1 MKQRNNACQAALDYM
16 SESLEE
22 LEPVVSPNQ
31 SFAASTMRT
40 DQSAFSLSHLPRI
53 SLPKFSGKFREWKA
67 FRDQFTALIID
78 NRELLDVNPL
88 QYLHSC
94 VKGEA
99 SDAIRNLAL
108 TDANFKI
115 AWSLLI
121 TRYEN
126 RRRLVHDH
134 IHALHTLPQ
143 ATSDSAVAL
152 TALRN
157 KANIAIQ
164 SLKNLGRSVDAW
176 DDILVYL
183 LVQRL
188 DKFTRKAWELQLGDT
203 SEYPT
208 YDRLDKFLLS
218 RIRALENV
226 LPALSQVKGN
236 KQNSSV
242 QSHAANAS
250 STKCPMCQK
259 THFLSA
265 CPDFHNK
272 SVAQRRDLAKKY
284 HCCYNCLSTRHTRD
298 ACSSKN
304 TCRQCQQKHHTL
316 LHTTNVN
323 NNSSTSE
330 GSPSSTETK
339 TDSTDEV
346 TSHLLSHTSFSKS
359 NILLATAW
367 IKVSGLNGRHS
378 IVRALLDQGSVTTL
392 ITERLAQRL
401 RLPRTR
407 VSVSITG
414 IGETAATARSAAKV
428 HVSARDGTG
437 PAPSVS
443 ALVLKSL
450 TTYIPQRVPDITQL
464 PYIRELT
471 LADNDPTSAAPIDV
485 IIGADLYGAILLP
498 EVRNRAPHE
507 PVAQKSIFGW
517 FLSGPMPMPSQSRP
531 IRIQTHHC
539 TVLSEI
545 SDQLKR
551 FWEVEELPQQTH
563 LSPEESQCEEHF
575 VSTHSRAP
583 NGQYI
588 VRLPFKSG
596 PPIDIGDSKKSAIAL
611 YSRLESRL
619 RSNPDLAKEY
629 HDFLAEYERLGH
641 MTKAPLDDP
650 PDGQVVYIPHH
661 AVVREHSATTR
672 LRVVFNAS
680 QPTSNGLS
688 LNDHLMIGRKLQP
701 ELSFILLRWRQF
713 RFVFTADI
721 AKMYRQIL
729 VHKSDVN
736 YQRILWRPTPN
747 GPLIAYLLLT
757 VTYGNANAPNVA
769 LRVVEQVAE
778 DEGADFP
785 LAVPVLRLHTYVDDA
800 VFGADDIPLAL
811 QTRDQL
817 ISLLK
822 RAGFHLRK
830 WASNNPVLLEG
841 IDPQDHGLASAK
853 TLESD
858 ERLKILGIKWHPH
871 TDVFQFDVTLAESA
885 PDTKRSILST
895 IARIFYPLGWMAPV
909 VITAK
914 IMMQQLWLLRCKWDD
929 VIPDDLLRKWRDY
942 YSRLPILRQIVIPR
956 WTGYG
961 SDTLTAEIY
970 GFADASASAYGAVVY
985 LKVTHLD
992 GTVEITL
999 LLSKSKVAPLKPM
1012 SIPRLE
1018 LLAAVLLARSI
1029 AAVRSALTIAIQIYH
1044 CWTDSKVTK
1053 AWLSQPPSRWKM
1065 FVANRVHEVQTLLP
1079 NVEWHHVP
1087 SQQNPADLV
1096 SRGVKP
1102 ENLIQQSLWW
1112 TGPDWLKL
1120 SSDQW
1125 PSEPQSNLQESLPE
1139 ERAHVS
1145 VHLVHP
1151 CQRWELGEKFSS
1163 WNKLVR
1169 VTAYVMRFAR
1179 RARAM
1184 SCLNSV
1190 NATAKPASILL
1201 LPEEIN
1207 LAREFWLKKV
1217 QQMLFP
1223 VEYAQLESLNR
1234 ISNSSKLLP
1243 LNPFLDKNGLIRV
1256 GGRLRNSAFPDD
1268 KKHPVVLAAHPL
1280 VAALI
1285 RETHIRALHAG
1296 PQFTL
1301 HLLREHYW
1309 ILRARQTIRAVLHK
1323 CVRCARESAK
1333 AAHELMGDLPSC
1345 RVTSTPRAFLHC
1357 GIDYAGPIQV
1367 RSTPGRGHTSRKA
1380 YIAVFVCM
1388 TVKATHL
1395 ELVGDCTTPA
1405 FIAAFD
1411 RFCARRGVPSDMY
1424 SDNAT
1429 TFHGAQREISVTW
1442 SEATRDSNFQS
1453 SLATQGV
1460 RWNFIPPSAP
1470 HFGGLWEACVR
1481 SVKFHMKRVIGA
1493 HTLTFEELSTLL
1505 CKIEACLNSRPIA
1518 PGSDNFDDY
1527 NSVTPSHFLIGS
1539 ALTSAPTPSLLEE
1552 KETRLTRW
1560 QLITQMRDSFWKLWS
1575 NDYLHTLQ
1583 QRPKWRQ
1590 IQNLARVGRLV
1601 LLRNPLAPPS
1611 RWELGRIV
1619 ECHPGDDGLTRVV
1632 SVKTARSTYKRA
1644 VVKLSFLPVDINTPE

>member
-1 MKQRNNACQAALDYM
+1 MAEHLGGQLQLQRQIERYLENFKKIGKANLTPAKIRSRIAFLKETWQQFVNGHASVARTINEDVQASLAYFKDNHYETANNACQAALDYM

-22 LEPVVSPNQ
+22 LEPV
-31 SFAASTMRT
+31 
-40 DQSAFSLSHLPRI
+40 
-53 SLPKFSGKFREWKA
+53 
-67 FRDQFTALIID
+67 
-78 NRELLDVNPL
+78 
-88 QYLHSC
+88 
-94 VKGEA
+94 GEA

-143 ATSDSAVAL
+143 ATSDAAVAL

-164 SLKNLGRSVDAW
+164 SLKNLGRSVEAW

-226 LPALSQVKGN
+226 LPASSQVKGN

-316 LHTTNVN
+316 LHTTDVN
-323 NNSSTSE
+323 SNGSSTSE
-330 GSPSSTETK
+330 SSPSSTETK

-450 TTYIPQRVPDITQL
+450 TTYIPQRVPDITKL
-464 PYIRELT
+464 SYIRELT

-485 IIGADLYGAILLP
+485 IIGADLYGAILLS

-531 IRIQTHHC
+531 TRIQTHHC

-680 QPTSNGLS
+680 QPASNGLS

-701 ELSFILLRWRQF
+701 ELSFIFLRWRQF

-736 YQRILWRPTPN
+736 YQRILWRPAPN

-757 VTYGNANAPNVA
+757 VTYGNANTPNVA

-871 TDVFQFDVTLAESA
+871 TDVFQFDVTLAESV

-895 IARIFYPLGWMAPV
+895 IAQIFDPLGWMAPV

-942 YSRLPILRQIVIPR
+942 YTRLPILRQIVIPR

-961 SDTLTAEIY
+961 SDTLTAEIH

-1029 AAVRSALTIAIQIYH
+1029 AAVRSALTITIQIYH

-1112 TGPDWLKL
+1112 TGPD
-1120 SSDQW
+1120 S
-1125 PSEPQSNLQESLPE
+1125 
-1139 ERAHVS
+1139 RA
-1145 VHLVHP
+1145 
-1151 CQRWELGEKFSS
+1151 
-1163 WNKLVR
+1163 
-1169 VTAYVMRFAR
+1169 
-1179 RARAM
+1179 
-1184 SCLNSV
+1184 
-1190 NATAKPASILL
+1190 
-1201 LPEEIN
+1201 
-1207 LAREFWLKKV
+1207 
-1217 QQMLFP
+1217 
-1223 VEYAQLESLNR
+1223 
-1234 ISNSSKLLP
+1234 
-1243 LNPFLDKNGLIRV
+1243 
-1256 GGRLRNSAFPDD
+1256 
-1268 KKHPVVLAAHPL
+1268 
-1280 VAALI
+1280 
-1285 RETHIRALHAG
+1285 
-1296 PQFTL
+1296 
-1301 HLLREHYW
+1301 
-1309 ILRARQTIRAVLHK
+1309 
-1323 CVRCARESAK
+1323 
-1333 AAHELMGDLPSC
+1333 
-1345 RVTSTPRAFLHC
+1345 
-1357 GIDYAGPIQV
+1357 
-1367 RSTPGRGHTSRKA
+1367 
-1380 YIAVFVCM
+1380 
-1388 TVKATHL
+1388 
-1395 ELVGDCTTPA
+1395 
-1405 FIAAFD
+1405 
-1411 RFCARRGVPSDMY
+1411 
-1424 SDNAT
+1424 
-1429 TFHGAQREISVTW
+1429 
-1442 SEATRDSNFQS
+1442 
-1453 SLATQGV
+1453 
-1460 RWNFIPPSAP
+1460 
-1470 HFGGLWEACVR
+1470 
-1481 SVKFHMKRVIGA
+1481 
-1493 HTLTFEELSTLL
+1493 
-1505 CKIEACLNSRPIA
+1505 
-1518 PGSDNFDDY
+1518 
-1527 NSVTPSHFLIGS
+1527 
-1539 ALTSAPTPSLLEE
+1539 
-1552 KETRLTRW
+1552 
-1560 QLITQMRDSFWKLWS
+1560 
-1575 NDYLHTLQ
+1575 
-1583 QRPKWRQ
+1583 
-1590 IQNLARVGRLV
+1590 
-1601 LLRNPLAPPS
+1601 
-1611 RWELGRIV
+1611 
-1619 ECHPGDDGLTRVV
+1619 
-1632 SVKTARSTYKRA
+1632 
-1644 VVKLSFLPVDINTPE
+1644 

>member
-1 MKQRNNACQAALDYM
+1 MEELMAQQKVTIHAIERALDNFKKIGKANYTIGVVRNRLQQVNDHFAR
-16 SESLEE
+16 LER
-22 LEPVVSPNQ
+22 LHGQ
-31 SFAASTMRT
+31 IMAAASNEFIMT
-40 DQSAFSLSHLPRI
+40 DRYFTEDRFH
-53 SLPKFSGKFREWKA
+53 KFEAVFLTASDYMAEWMS
-67 FRDQFTALIID
+67 RLESPPPSQESST
-78 NRELLDVNPL
+78 
-88 QYLHSC
+88 
-94 VKGEA
+94 GEA

-115 AWSLLI
+115 AWKLLLS
-121 TRYEN
+121 RYDN

-134 IHALHTLPQ
+134 LHALHTLPQ

-164 SLKNLGRSVDAW
+164 SLRNLGRSVDTW

-183 LVQRL
+183 LAQKL
-188 DKFTRKAWELQLGDT
+188 DKGTRKAWELKLGDT
-203 SEYPT
+203 LEYPT
-208 YDRLDKFLLS
+208 YDQLDRFLIS
-218 RIRALENV
+218 QIRALENI
-226 LPALSQVKGN
+226 LPASSPAKGS

-284 HCCYNCLSTRHTRD
+284 YCCYNCLSTRHTRD

-316 LHTTNVN
+316 LHTTDVN
-323 NNSSTSE
+323 NNSLTSE
-330 GSPSSTETK
+330 SSPSSTETK
-339 TDSTDEV
+339 TDLTDEV

-392 ITERLAQRL
+392 ITERLAKRL

-414 IGETAATARSAAKV
+414 IGETAATARSAAIV

-437 PAPSVS
+437 PPPSVS

-450 TTYIPQRVPDITQL
+450 TTYIPQRVPDITKL
-464 PYIRELT
+464 SYIRELT
-471 LADNDPTSAAPIDV
+471 LADSDPTSAASIDV
-485 IIGADLYGAILLP
+485 IIGADLYGAILLQ

-507 PVAQKSIFGW
+507 PVAQNSIFGW

-531 IRIQTHHC
+531 ARIQTHHC

-551 FWEVEELPQQTH
+551 FWEIEELPQQTH
-563 LSPEESQCEEHF
+563 LSPEEIRCEEHF

-596 PPIDIGDSKKSAIAL
+596 PPIDIGDSKSSAIAL

-619 RSNPDLAKEY
+619 KANPDLAREY

-650 PDGQVVYIPHH
+650 PDRQVIYIPHH
-661 AVVREHSATTR
+661 AVVREHSGTTR

-701 ELSFILLRWRQF
+701 ELSFIILRWRQF

-729 VHKSDVN
+729 VHKEDAH
-736 YQRILWRPTPN
+736 YQRILWRPDPH

-778 DEGADFP
+778 DKGADFP

-811 QTRDQL
+811 QTRDQV
-817 ISLLK
+817 ISLLQ

-830 WASNNPVLLEG
+830 WASNNPLLLED
-841 IDPQDHGLASAK
+841 IDPKDHGLASSK
-853 TLESD
+853 TLDSD

-871 TDVFQFDVTLAESA
+871 TDVFQFDVTLAESL

-895 IARIFYPLGWMAPV
+895 IARLFDPLGWMAPV

-914 IMMQQLWLLRCKWDD
+914 ILMQQLWLLRCKWDD
-929 VIPDDLLRKWRDY
+929 VIPENLLRQWRDY
-942 YSRLPILRQIVIPR
+942 YSRLPLLRQITIPR

-961 SDTLTAEIY
+961 SDTLTAEIH

-985 LKVTHLD
+985 LKVTHFD
-992 GTVEITL
+992 GTVDITL

-1018 LLAAVLLARSI
+1018 LLAAVLLARTI
-1029 AAVRSALTIAIQIYH
+1029 AAARSALTIAIHIYH

-1053 AWLSQPPSRWKM
+1053 AWLSQPPSRWKI

-1087 SQQNPADLV
+1087 SAQNPADLV

-1102 ENLIQQSLWW
+1102 EGLSAQSLW
-1112 TGPDWLKL
+1112 
-1120 SSDQW
+1120 
-1125 PSEPQSNLQESLPE
+1125 
-1139 ERAHVS
+1139 
-1145 VHLVHP
+1145 
-1151 CQRWELGEKFSS
+1151 
-1163 WNKLVR
+1163 
-1169 VTAYVMRFAR
+1169 
-1179 RARAM
+1179 
-1184 SCLNSV
+1184 
-1190 NATAKPASILL
+1190 
-1201 LPEEIN
+1201 
-1207 LAREFWLKKV
+1207 
-1217 QQMLFP
+1217 
-1223 VEYAQLESLNR
+1223 
-1234 ISNSSKLLP
+1234 
-1243 LNPFLDKNGLIRV
+1243 
-1256 GGRLRNSAFPDD
+1256 
-1268 KKHPVVLAAHPL
+1268 
-1280 VAALI
+1280 
-1285 RETHIRALHAG
+1285 
-1296 PQFTL
+1296 
-1301 HLLREHYW
+1301 
-1309 ILRARQTIRAVLHK
+1309 
-1323 CVRCARESAK
+1323 
-1333 AAHELMGDLPSC
+1333 
-1345 RVTSTPRAFLHC
+1345 
-1357 GIDYAGPIQV
+1357 
-1367 RSTPGRGHTSRKA
+1367 
-1380 YIAVFVCM
+1380 
-1388 TVKATHL
+1388 
-1395 ELVGDCTTPA
+1395 
-1405 FIAAFD
+1405 
-1411 RFCARRGVPSDMY
+1411 
-1424 SDNAT
+1424 
-1429 TFHGAQREISVTW
+1429 
-1442 SEATRDSNFQS
+1442 
-1453 SLATQGV
+1453 
-1460 RWNFIPPSAP
+1460 
-1470 HFGGLWEACVR
+1470 
-1481 SVKFHMKRVIGA
+1481 
-1493 HTLTFEELSTLL
+1493 
-1505 CKIEACLNSRPIA
+1505 
-1518 PGSDNFDDY
+1518 
-1527 NSVTPSHFLIGS
+1527 
-1539 ALTSAPTPSLLEE
+1539 
-1552 KETRLTRW
+1552 
-1560 QLITQMRDSFWKLWS
+1560 
-1575 NDYLHTLQ
+1575 
-1583 QRPKWRQ
+1583 
-1590 IQNLARVGRLV
+1590 
-1601 LLRNPLAPPS
+1601 
-1611 RWELGRIV
+1611 
-1619 ECHPGDDGLTRVV
+1619 
-1632 SVKTARSTYKRA
+1632 
-1644 VVKLSFLPVDINTPE
+1644 